1 MGSKRR
7 NNSFWLPTT
16 SNQTMSSCVYLQNKT
31 NKTKNPASFQSARER
46 DFISFGRRS
55 VANKDR
61 KTLTLTLAGHL
72 PASLISGHCFLI
84 NKQGTNFQFS
94 SVHLGGCALDQEVCA
109 LDHPWNSFFH
119 LLDSIKDTKVWE
131 KQVWPEW
138 SYKGRK
144 SAPRAP
150 LLPRP
155 SLPLLNSSLSLES
168 ALYHSSLNSGCPVI
182 LKQ

>member
-7 NNSFWLPTT
+7 NNSFWLPTI

-31 NKTKNPASFQSARER
+31 NKTKNPASFQSARAR

-55 VANKDR
+55 IANKDR
-61 KTLTLTLAGHL
+61 KALTLTLAGHL
-72 PASLISGHCFLI
+72 PASLISGHCSLI

-119 LLDSIKDTKVWE
+119 LDSIKDTKVWE

-150 LLPRP
+150 LLPWP
-155 SLPLLNSSLSLES
+155 SLPLLNSSLSL
-168 ALYHSSLNSGCPVI
+168 NSGCPGI